1 MSALAST
8 NTTLFGAGGV
18 SDPFVFK
25 SGVGISRKIDF
36 AAANMVAAAGDS
48 ENFEFIVLPKSFILK
63 GLYVEEVE
71 GCDAEVSIT
80 AKLKNDGST
89 VGSAVTVGDTNPLKS
104 VQTLTHKVLADGDIL
119 CLCIAG
125 GASGVAIKKG
135 VVKVNVL
142 GDLPDGDS
150 LANFAITVPYR
161 TSGQVDGDNAS
172 KGDPLTR

>member
-18 SDPFVFK
+18 TDPSVFK
-25 SGVGISRKIDF
+25 TGVGISRTIDF
-36 AAANMVAAAGDS
+36 AAANMVAASGND
-48 ENFEFIVLPKSFILK
+48 ENFEFIVLPASFILK
-63 GLYVEEVE
+63 GLYIEEVE

-80 AKLKNDGST
+80 AKLKTAGST
-89 VGSAVTVGDTNPLKS
+89 VGNAVTVGDTLPAKS
-104 VQTLTHKVLADGDIL
+104 VQSVTHTPLANGDVL

-125 GASGVAIKKG
+125 GASGVALKKG
-135 VVKVNVL
+135 VLKVNVI

-150 LANFAITVPYR
+150 VANFAITVPYR